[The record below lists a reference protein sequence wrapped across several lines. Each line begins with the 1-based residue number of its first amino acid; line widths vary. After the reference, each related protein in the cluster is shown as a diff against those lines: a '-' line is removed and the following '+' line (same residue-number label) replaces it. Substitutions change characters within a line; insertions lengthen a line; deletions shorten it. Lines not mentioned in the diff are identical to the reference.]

1 MADWTKSMTQTFEYY
16 EVDPIS
22 WKDKKRLTEVTG
34 SSITR
39 DLNVD
44 TLGSA
49 TIDVVNMVGETYI
62 RIYLVT
68 NQNGIT
74 EKHPLGTYLVQTPQS
89 SFDGKN
95 NNVSMDAYT
104 PLIELKENNVP
115 LGYTILKGENILD
128 NAYQITKDNCR
139 CPVVKPTSDKIL
151 NSDFVANTDD
161 KYMTFIRDLLN
172 QGKFQFDLDEMGRIL
187 FRPVQKTETLQPV
200 CTFNDDNSSILYP
213 EMTLKHDLYGI
224 PNIVE
229 VYARYNGKLFHSIA
243 KNDDPASPTSIVN
256 RGRKIVYRITDPG
269 LPGIPTQKQ
278 IDDYAKD
285 VLSEASSLEYTITF
299 THGYYPCRPG
309 DCVRLNYKRAGLQ
322 DIKAKIISQNIT
334 CDSGV
339 KVKTTAVFTKKLWS

>member
-1 MADWTKSMTQTFEYY
+1 
-16 EVDPIS
+16 
-22 WKDKKRLTEVTG
+22 
-34 SSITR
+34 
-39 DLNVD
+39 
-44 TLGSA
+44 
-49 TIDVVNMVGETYI
+49 
-62 RIYLVT
+62 
-68 NQNGIT
+68 
-74 EKHPLGTYLVQTPQS
+74 
-89 SFDGKN
+89 
-95 NNVSMDAYT
+95 
-104 PLIELKENNVP
+104 
-115 LGYTILKGENILD
+115 
-128 NAYQITKDNCR
+128 
-139 CPVVKPTSDKIL
+139 
-151 NSDFVANTDD
+151 
-161 KYMTFIRDLLN
+161 MTFIRDLLN

-229 VYARYNGKLFHSIA
+229 VYARYNGELFHSIA

-269 LPGIPTQKQ
+269 LPGIPTQEQ